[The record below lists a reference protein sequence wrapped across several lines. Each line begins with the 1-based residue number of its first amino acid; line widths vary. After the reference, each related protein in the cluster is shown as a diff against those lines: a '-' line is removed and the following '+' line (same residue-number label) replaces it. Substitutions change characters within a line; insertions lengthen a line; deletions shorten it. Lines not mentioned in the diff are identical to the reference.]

1 MKLPFFI
8 LLAVVGLVLMC
19 AMVDPAAA
27 INESSPLY
35 RPTAEATIEPLDNSP
50 SEAIMG
56 FLALNETYVNE
67 TASER
72 DFGGL
77 VSELFSIYSDV
88 LGPIALL
95 IVFAMPFAALWIMQ
109 KDMLIPGGI
118 GLMFS
123 SFILVKLPADFQ
135 AVAVLMMALSVTGV
149 IYAMYTRR

>member
-149 IYAMYTRR
+149 LYAMYTRR

>member
-135 AVAVLMMALSVTGV
+135 LSL
-149 IYAMYTRR
+149 IHI